1 MKGPLRRLMRWICRA
16 MTSFPTP
23 VSPRMSTGAS
33 VTLTDL
39 RQWAEKSLAHY
50 ALPRQ
55 LVVMTEL
62 PRSQLGK
69 VMRKRVREQIVGA
82 RGATSEAVAGAR
94 EAVSE
99 AVAGAR
105 ESVSEKVAG
114 VRVAASEAS
123 SEATAAVRKLATHT
137 SGRFTKENK

>member
-1 MKGPLRRLMRWICRA
+1 MLPWVSRLARA
-16 MTSFPTP
+16 ARTS
-23 VSPRMSTGAS
+23 SQ
-33 VTLTDL
+33 LTDL

-105 ESVSEKVAG
+105 EAVSEAVAGARESVSEKVAG

-137 SGRFTKENK
+137 SERFTKGNK